1 MHSIDNNYVYFVSRQ
16 KFLLLSLKAKQNK
29 ENISKH
35 ILLHVEIFVARD
47 GCSQKI
53 IVNFYCICGEWL
65 ALLRKVPIIYSTCLE
80 SDSPTVSSPHPG
92 LLNK

>member
-1 MHSIDNNYVYFVSRQ
+1 MYFVSRQ
-16 KFLLLSLKAKQNK
+16 KFLLLSLKAKQNR

-53 IVNFYCICGEWL
+53 TVIVFVI
-65 ALLRKVPIIYSTCLE
+65 LLTLKIWFSLVEELYNSQKTFGGLRYSAPQSHYPVRDC
-80 SDSPTVSSPHPG
+80 
-92 LLNK
+92 